1 MTTDVKT
8 NGTSVVSLE
17 MEATP
22 EEIFAVLADG
32 YAYDDWVVGAKQIR
46 AVDAD
51 WPAKGS
57 QFHHEIGVGPID
69 IKDSSKVIEI
79 DPPHKLV
86 LSVRFRPAGT
96 AVVELTMEPAEEE
109 GKTRVTMKETPTSGA
124 ARALALVTSMMLLV
138 RNEWSLLRLRRL
150 VAANRAKS

>member
-1 MTTDVKT
+1 M
-8 NGTSVVSLE
+8 
-17 MEATP
+17 
-22 EEIFAVLADG
+22 
-32 YAYDDWVVGAKQIR
+32 
-46 AVDAD
+46 
-51 WPAKGS
+51 
-57 QFHHEIGVGPID
+57 
-69 IKDSSKVIEI
+69 IEI
-79 DPPHKLV
+79 DAPNKLV

-124 ARALALVTSMMLLV
+124 ARALALATSMMLLV

>member
-1 MTTDVKT
+1 MPTDVST
-8 NGTSVVSLE
+8 NGTCVVSLD

-32 YAYDDWVVGAKQIR
+32 YAYADWVVGAKKIR

-51 WPAKGS
+51 WPTRGS
-57 QFHHEIGVGPID
+57 QFHHEIGAGPID
-69 IKDSSKVIEI
+69 IKDSSKVLEV
-79 DPPHKLV
+79 DPPNRLV

-96 AVVELTMEPAEEE
+96 ATVELTMEPTDDR
-109 GKTRVTMKETPTSGA
+109 KTRVVMKETPKSGA
-124 ARALALVTSMMLLV
+124 ARALALATSMMLLV

-150 VAANRAKS
+150 VAARRTEG

>member
-1 MTTDVKT
+1 VTTDVS
-8 NGTSVVSLE
+8 TSGSTVVSME
-17 MEATP
+17 MDATP
-22 EEIFAVLADG
+22 EEVFAVLADG

-51 WPAKGS
+51 WPARGS

-69 IKDSSKVIEI
+69 IKDSSKVLEV
-79 DPPHKLV
+79 DAPHRLV

-96 AVVELTMEPAEEE
+96 AVVELTMEPIGDAR
-109 GKTRVTMKETPTSGA
+109 TRVVMKETPTSGA
-124 ARALALVTSMMLLV
+124 ARALKFATGMMLLV

-150 VAANRAKS
+150 VAVHRSTP

>member
-1 MTTDVKT
+1 VTTDVKT
-8 NGTSVVSLE
+8 NGSSVVSLE
-17 MEATP
+17 MDATP

-32 YAYDDWVVGAKQIR
+32 YSYDDWVVGAKQIR

-69 IKDSSKVIEI
+69 IKDSSKVIEV
-79 DPPHKLV
+79 DQPNRLV

-96 AVVELTMEPAEEE
+96 AVVELIMDPIDS

-124 ARALALVTSMMLLV
+124 ARSLALVTSMMLLV

-150 VAANRAKS
+150 VTAHRAAS